1 MKILLSIKPEF
12 VDEIFRG
19 KKRFEY
25 RRTIFKR
32 EDVKK
37 VIVYATKPIGLI
49 VGEFYIEQI
58 IKESP
63 QLLWEKTSEQSGISK
78 TFFDEYFEGKEIGFA
93 LKIKSPQ
100 LYEKP
105 IDPTLKDKSFVAP
118 QSFKYIEDEIDK
130 ELEIFIKASK

>member
-12 VDEIFRG
+12 ADEIFKG
-19 KKRFEY
+19 EKKFEY

-32 EDVKK
+32 TDIRK
-37 VIVYATKPIGLI
+37 VVVYATKPVGLI
-49 VGEFYIEQI
+49 VGEFYIERI

-78 TFFDEYFEGKEIGFA
+78 TFFDEYFEGKEVGFA

-100 LYEKP
+100 LYKKP
-105 IDPTLKDKSFVAP
+105 IDPTIENKFFVAP
-118 QSFKYIEDEIDK
+118 QSFKYIDDETNN
-130 ELEIFIKASK
+130 ELENPF

>member
-12 VDEIFRG
+12 VDEIFKG
-19 KKRFEY
+19 EKRFEY

-32 EDVKK
+32 TDIRK
-37 VIVYATKPIGLI
+37 VVVYATKPIGLI
-49 VGEFYIEQI
+49 VGEFYIEKI

-63 QLLWEKTSEQSGISK
+63 QILWEKTSEQSGISK

-100 LYEKP
+100 LYKKP
-105 IDPTLKDKSFVAP
+105 IDPTLGNKAFFAP
-118 QSFKYIEDEIDK
+118 QSFKYIEDGDDS
-130 ELEIFIKASK
+130 ELEISF

>member
-1 MKILLSIKPEF
+1 MRILLSIKPEF
-12 VDEIFRG
+12 VDEIFKG
-19 KKRFEY
+19 EKRFEY

-32 EDVKK
+32 TDIRK
-37 VIVYATKPIGLI
+37 VVVYATKPIGLI

-78 TFFDEYFEGKEIGFA
+78 TFFDEYFEGKEVGFA

-100 LYEKP
+100 LYKKP

-118 QSFKYIEDEIDK
+118 QSFKYIEDEINS
-130 ELEIFIKASK
+130 ELEFSF